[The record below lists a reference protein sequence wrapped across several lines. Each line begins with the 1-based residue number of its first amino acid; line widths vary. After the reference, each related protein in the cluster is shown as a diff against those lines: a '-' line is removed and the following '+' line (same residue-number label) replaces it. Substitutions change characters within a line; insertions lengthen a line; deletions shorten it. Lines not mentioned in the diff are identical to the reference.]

1 VAIKGTNFELPGQV
15 SFYKGKVRDVYNIDN
30 KLLVMVA
37 TDRISAFDVV
47 LPKPIPYKGQVLN
60 QLAAKFLA
68 STQDIL
74 PNWILSAPD
83 ENVSIG
89 RICVPFKVEMVIRG
103 YLVGHAWRTYKSG
116 ERMLCGVKMPDG
128 MIENQAFEKP
138 IITPTTKASE
148 GHDEDI
154 SREEII
160 KKGIVSEADYLKIE
174 AFTRK
179 IYQTWA
185 RNGSRKRIDFGRY
198 EI

>member
-1 VAIKGTNFELPGQV
+1 MAIKGTNFELPGQV

-74 PNWILSAPD
+74 PNWILSVPD

-89 RICVPFKVEMVIRG
+89 RICVPFKVEMG
-103 YLVGHAWRTYKSG
+103 G
-116 ERMLCGVKMPDG
+116 
-128 MIENQAFEKP
+128 
-138 IITPTTKASE
+138 
-148 GHDEDI
+148 
-154 SREEII
+154 
-160 KKGIVSEADYLKIE
+160 KI
-174 AFTRK
+174 
-179 IYQTWA
+179 
-185 RNGSRKRIDFGRY
+185 
-198 EI
+198 